1 MLSEA
6 DSRPMVAH
14 EGRCELYR
22 EAERTPLDETCCFSH
37 GSDDYLLGCPAVG
50 QNRSTS
56 MSVVGWYRPIGSDHG
71 DYAGEKGLFRKSE
84 SLYECLLHVPLI
96 IVPPPDVQWSRGKRV
111 SGLVDLTDLF
121 PTILGLASVPVPEY
135 TQGKDLISWV
145 KGGARKPLR
154 DGVFG
159 QVGDYHGSL
168 KTTTP
173 SGLPEAGRRP
183 SLLQGA
189 RSQAFSYLCDPDYG
203 DEAYDLGRDPR
214 ELFNL
219 LGDKGS
225 AEPPEVGKLRRRV
238 DKWEE
243 ECLRLRER
251 LGVIPGYRGFDSEI
265 YLLKK

>member
-1 MLSEA
+1 MAREQLGTALATEA
-6 DSRPMVAH
+6 DIKKMVAIYY
-14 EGRCELYR
+14 GMIAYADDQMRRVYQALG
-22 EAERTPLDETCCFSH
+22 ER
-37 GSDDYLLGCPAVG
+37 GLLE
-50 QNRSTS
+50 NT
-56 MSVVGWYRPIGSDHG
+56 WIIIGSDHG
-71 DYAGEKGLFRKSE
+71 DYTGEKGLFMKSE

-96 IVPPPDVQWSRGKRV
+96 IVPPPDVQWSQGKRV

-121 PTILGLASVPVPEY
+121 PTILGLAGVPVPEY
-135 TQGKDLISWV
+135 AQGEDLISWV
-145 KGGARKPLR
+145 EGGARQPLR
-154 DGVFG
+154 DVVFG

-189 RSQAFSYLCDPDYG
+189 RSQAFSYLRDPDYG

-238 DKWEE
+238 DQWEE